1 MNRTTLLL
9 TLVVTLSAA
18 CDSSTP
24 PSGGVSLGQEFDL
37 PAGQAA
43 TVEGELLVVTFDAV
57 TADSR
62 CPIGVFC
69 IQAGEAVVSL
79 EARRLPSTT
88 ASLVL
93 KTQPETEALGF
104 FQDYEIRLVELRPHP
119 RLGETIAPRD
129 YVATLLVR
137 RP

>member
-1 MNRTTLLL
+1 MLAL
-9 TLVVTLSAA
+9 TLSAA
-18 CDSSTP
+18 CDSSTT
-24 PSGGVSLGQEFDL
+24 PSRGVPFGQEFEL
-37 PAGQAA
+37 QAGQAA
-43 TVEGELLVVTFDAV
+43 TIEDELLVVTFEAV

-88 ASLVL
+88 AQLVL
-93 KTQPETEALGF
+93 KTQPEAETFGF
-104 FQDYEIRLVELRPHP
+104 FQGYEIRLVELKPHP
-119 RLGETIAPRD
+119 RLGETIAPGD